1 MASSDFQGMD
11 RRIEKK
17 FWTKRRLVYVIC
29 FGLCSFIFAYG
40 FSTLSGSTFRIESGR
55 LTISEVTE
63 GEFQEFISVVAIV
76 TPLETYYLDAVE
88 GGTVAEVVA
97 EEGVMLKAGD
107 PILRLENTDV
117 RLDIM
122 YREAQLYEQI
132 NNLRNTRIMM
142 EQRKLQLNAELLDI
156 DHMIKESRRQYR
168 VAATLYDKGF
178 TSASEFQQIK
188 DEFDFWSNKQQLT
201 LETQRQD
208 SVLRSQQV
216 EQLEASVARME
227 SNLDFYFSNV
237 I

>member
-1 MASSDFQGMD
+1 
-11 RRIEKK
+11 
-17 FWTKRRLVYVIC
+17 
-29 FGLCSFIFAYG
+29 
-40 FSTLSGSTFRIESGR
+40 
-55 LTISEVTE
+55 
-63 GEFQEFISVVAIV
+63 
-76 TPLETYYLDAVE
+76 
-88 GGTVAEVVA
+88 
-97 EEGVMLKAGD
+97 MLKAGD

-227 SNLDFYFSNV
+227 SNLDFVRKRLEDLVLRAPISGQLTSLNAKIGESKPGPAPAGRARGRSSPALGRRSPPGPCV
-237 I
+237 RPDSAA